1 MPETH
6 PLRIHVHLPRRIS
19 RGYMELTRACGD
31 NDSNGDFAVGLY
43 GRAPTVCVTERVLN
57 VCCWHPGPVCPIGGR
72 CRALLLPEAY
82 KCRDVACALG
92 TWTQAKF
99 NLSIQI
105 RCTPG
110 TLPHAHQPHAL
121 TPPIA
126 NVPSRGSTSR
136 LLWSPCT
143 PENAPVQ
150 GAHNE
155 EARAQRVIAT
165 ANQRGAPI
173 LASYHYE
180 CSKHTHDE

>member
-92 TWTQAKF
+92 TWTQKKF
-99 NLSIQI
+99 NLSIHFKSGVHEVLYLMFTIHIHRHHQSPMLTSVVSMHTRECTSA
-105 RCTPG
+105 RC
-110 TLPHAHQPHAL
+110 
-121 TPPIA
+121 
-126 NVPSRGSTSR
+126 
-136 LLWSPCT
+136 
-143 PENAPVQ
+143 
-150 GAHNE
+150 
-155 EARAQRVIAT
+155 AQRRSSRST
-165 ANQRGAPI
+165 RYRDG
-173 LASYHYE
+173 
-180 CSKHTHDE
+180 